1 MNKYIIEIKWG
12 LIFTAVALLWMVVEK
27 LLGWHGEKIAQHAT
41 YTNLFAIIA
50 IAVYVFALLEKR
62 KELSGVMSWKEG
74 FVSGV
79 IITIVVTILSPVSQ
93 WVTHQIISPEYFPN
107 VINYVVESGNM
118 TREAAEAFFNLSS
131 YMVQASIGGLVMG
144 LITSAVVALILKNKA
159 MS

>member
-118 TREAAEAFFNLSS
+118 TREAAEAFFNLNS